1 MPSSI
6 IHLCV
11 AKEVAKQIKVN
22 KEEFFYGN
30 ILPDQA
36 IVKNYSQKDKLHF
49 YKKTTIGDITKEN
62 VCLEDFL
69 KDHKD
74 DLNDSVSLGVYSHFI
89 TDYLWIENFII
100 NHLTNIDGKI
110 YLKTRRGNLRNNRI
124 TVYIDYDKMNEWLIE
139 KYDVSCEFIKT
150 VKYNGKFKEIYNLPQ
165 KNIYARVKGYMQKLR
180 KGEMD
185 IFSKEEIENFINKV
199 TIEVVKRIKD
209 IEVKEV

>member
-11 AKEVAKQIKVN
+11 AKEVAKQTQVN

-36 IVKNYSQKDKLHF
+36 IVKNYREKDKLHF
-49 YKKTTIGDITKEN
+49 YKKVTIGDITKEN

-69 KDHKD
+69 EGHKD
-74 DLNDSVSLGVYSHFI
+74 NLNDSVSLGVYSHFI
-89 TDYLWIENFII
+89 TDHLWIENFIV
-100 NHLTNIDGKI
+100 NHLINIDGKI
-110 YLKTRRGNLRNNRI
+110 YLKTRRGNLRNNRT

-185 IFSKEEIENFINKV
+185 IFSKEEIENFINKA

>member
-22 KEEFFYGN
+22 KEEFLYGN

-36 IVKNYSQKDKLHF
+36 IVKNYKEKNKLHF
-49 YKKTTIGDITKEN
+49 FKKVTIGNITKEN
-62 VCLEDFL
+62 VDLEEFLSIHL
-69 KDHKD
+69 KD
-74 DLNDSVSLGVYSHFI
+74 LEDSVSLGIYSHFI

-100 NHLTNIDGKI
+100 NHLINIDGKI
-110 YLKTRRGNLRNNRI
+110 YLKTKRGNLRNNRI

-139 KYDVSCEFIKT
+139 KYDISCEFIKT
-150 VKYNGKFKEIYNLPQ
+150 VKYNGSFKEIYNLP
-165 KNIYARVKGYMQKLR
+165 KEEIYEKINGYIQNTK

-185 IFSKEEIENFINKV
+185 IFSKEEVEEFIKR
-199 TIEVVKRIKD
+199 TATEVVKKIKD
-209 IEVKEV
+209 LEIKEV

>member
-49 YKKTTIGDITKEN
+49 YKKVTIGDITKEN
-62 VCLEDFL
+62 VNLEDFL
-69 KDHKD
+69 KVHKN
-74 DLNDSVSLGVYSHFI
+74 DLSDSVSIGVYSHFI
-89 TDYLWIENFII
+89 TDYLWIENFIV
-100 NHLTNIDGKI
+100 NHLINIDGKI
-110 YLKTRRGNLRNNRI
+110 YLKTKRGNLRNNRA
-124 TVYIDYDKMNEWLIE
+124 TVYVDYDRMNDWLIK
-139 KYDVSCEFIKT
+139 KYDISCEFIKE
-150 VKYNGKFKEIYNLPQ
+150 VKYNGKFKEIYNLP
-165 KNIYARVKGYMQKLR
+165 KEKIYEKINGYIQNTK

-185 IFSKEEIENFINKV
+185 IFTKEEVENFINK
-199 TIEVVKRIKD
+199 TTMEVIKKIGD
-209 IEVKEV
+209 IKKEGV

>member
-11 AKEVAKQIKVN
+11 AKEVAKQIQVN

-36 IVKNYSQKDKLHF
+36 IVKNYREKDKLHF
-49 YKKTTIGDITKEN
+49 YKKVTIGDITKEN

-74 DLNDSVSLGVYSHFI
+74 DLGDSVSLGVYSHFI
-89 TDYLWIENFII
+89 TDYLWIENFIV
-100 NHLTNIDGKI
+100 NHLINIDGKI
-110 YLKTRRGNLRNNRI
+110 YLKTRRGNLRNNRS

-185 IFSKEEIENFINKV
+185 IFSKEEIENFINKA

>member
-11 AKEVAKQIKVN
+11 AKEVAKQIQVN

-36 IVKNYSQKDKLHF
+36 IVKNYREKDKLHF

-69 KDHKD
+69 KGHKD
-74 DLNDSVSLGVYSHFI
+74 DLSDSVSLGVYSHFI
-89 TDYLWIENFII
+89 TDHLWIENFIV
-100 NHLTNIDGKI
+100 NHLINIDGKI
-110 YLKTRRGNLRNNRI
+110 YLKTRRGNLRNNRT

-150 VKYNGKFKEIYNLPQ
+150 IKYNGSFKEIYNLPQ
-165 KNIYARVKGYMQKLR
+165 ERIYEKTKGFIQNTR

-185 IFSKEEIENFINKV
+185 VFSKEEVEKFINNA